1 MKISEVKLPRGER
14 AVLTYH
20 IGGEVQYVI
29 ATNLI
34 DTTWYWRYNIVD
46 GKLVKDKG
54 KSRNPK
60 DLEG

>member
-29 ATNLI
+29 ATNLL
-34 DTTWYWRYNIVD
+34 DTTWYWRYNIED
-46 GKLVKDKG
+46 ENWLS
-54 KSRNPK
+54 KSKKRITQRS
-60 DLEG
+60 